1 MKNYIFIETPLGK
14 MTLAE
19 KDGFITN
26 LEFGEL
32 QFEDSCE
39 NETEL
44 LRKAKKQLEE
54 YFDGKRKDF
63 DLPLKPVGTVFQMS
77 VWKALQEIPY
87 GETVTYKTIANR
99 IHQPCAARAVG
110 MANNRNPISII
121 IPCHRVIGANGIIRG
136 YGGGIDKLKILLELE
151 KIKKTRS
158 KVIDN

>member
-1 MKNYIFIETPLGK
+1 MSVKNYIFIETPVGE

-19 KDGFITN
+19 EDGFITN
-26 LEFGEL
+26 LSYGEI

-44 LRKAKKQLEE
+44 LSEAKKQLAE
-54 YFDGKRKDF
+54 YFGGTRKRF
-63 DLPLKPVGTVFQMS
+63 ELPLKPVGTVFQMS
-77 VWKALQEIPY
+77 VWEALQEIPY

-110 MANNRNPISII
+110 MANNRNPIAII
-121 IPCHRVIGANGIIRG
+121 IPCHRVIGANGVIKG

-151 KIKKTRS
+151 AASRR
-158 KVIDN
+158 